1 MGAVKDFEIPTSWAV
16 TIMAPSTLSIVCSW
30 LSVFFSILAVSL
42 IWSVSSGTD
51 QTTGYLGGFDYNHIF
66 AWHPLLMTMG
76 MIMCTIIA
84 LNSYTI
90 LPLTHSQQK
99 VVHVLFHTSALFCF
113 SFGLNAVVKSHNGQN
128 TAGAY
133 MPNLYSMHS
142 WVGLGALCLYVQNY
156 VLGFAYFVTRNFE
169 GAKEYLPS
177 HLKLGLCALLMSTA
191 AVISGISQLKLCIY
205 VVTSPDTNPAA
216 HYSDMTSGC
225 KKMQGSGVCVA
236 LAVML
241 SFFALIPNKPDPNA
255 SSADAGELRNPLI
268 LNQAKGSA
276 MGTR

>member
-1 MGAVKDFEIPTSWAV
+1 MEVHRLSSKLAEQYC
-16 TIMAPSTLSIVCSW
+16 TIMAPTTLAQVCSW
-30 LSVFFSILAVSL
+30 LSVFFSILSSAL
-42 IWSVSSGTD
+42 MWSVSSGTD
-51 QTTGYLGGFDYNHIF
+51 TETGYLGGFDYNHIF

-84 LNSYTI
+84 LNSYAI

-128 TAGAY
+128 AAGAY

-142 WVGLGALCLYVQNY
+142 WIGLGALCLYVQNY

-177 HLKLGLCALLMSTA
+177 HLKLGLCALLMSMA
-191 AVISGISQLKLCIY
+191 AVISGISQLKPCAY
-205 VVTSPDTNPAA
+205 TVTEPDTNPAA
-216 HYSDMTSGC
+216 QYSNLTSGC

-236 LAVML
+236 LAVIL

-255 SSADAGELRNPLI
+255 SSAGNEELSSPLI
-268 LNQAKGSA
+268 LNQPKNGA
-276 MGTR
+276 MGSR